1 MRVDVAA
8 ASHVGRVRKLNED
21 SYLLSDAGLAVVA
34 DGMGGHAC
42 GDVASAMAIASFEHF
57 SPEAP
62 PTPGLLLE
70 AVRAANQR
78 ILSEAAANP
87 EKAGM
92 GTTITGLA
100 AVAQGGVPHWF
111 VFNVGDSRTYRY
123 ADHRLT
129 QVTVDHAEIAEL
141 IAAGSIDPSEARSHP
156 LRHVITRALGSEPA
170 EPDTW
175 IMPAEGAEVFVL
187 CSDGL
192 PNEVTDEQI
201 ADILS
206 GTSSARDAADEL
218 VSAALLAGGR
228 DNVTVIVV
236 RSDADR
242 PEETKTATLPRAD
255 LFKDVS

>member
-21 SYLLSDAGLAVVA
+21 AYLLSDAGLAVVA

-42 GDVASAMAIASFEHF
+42 GDVASALAVASFEHF
-57 SPEAP
+57 SPDALL
-62 PTPGLLLE
+62 TPNLVLE
-70 AVRAANQR
+70 AVRSANAR
-78 ILSEAAANP
+78 ILTEAAENP

-100 AVAQGGVPHWF
+100 AVSQGGVPHWF
-111 VFNVGDSRTYRY
+111 VFNVGDSRIYRY
-123 ADHRLT
+123 AEHRLV
-129 QVTVDHAEIAEL
+129 QVTVDHAEVAEL
-141 IAAGSIDPSEARSHP
+141 IAAGSVDPSEAKSHP

-175 IMPAEGAEVFVL
+175 IMPADGPETFVL

-192 PNEVTDEQI
+192 PNEVSDDQI
-201 ADILS
+201 AGILA
-206 GTSSARDAADEL
+206 GAATARDAADEL

-236 RSDADR
+236 RSEAER
-242 PEETKTATLPRAD
+242 PQETQTATIPRAALLGAD
-255 LFKDVS
+255 S